1 MEFFIKIVNCNFKQ
15 KLNELIMR
23 LLTAFLLLFAFSSYS
38 LSQEIKECNLLKDKN
53 TTLTIQKT
61 TNILSVLIYPELSR
75 SGDYSIKNKDGN
87 IIDGDN
93 YSEVDF
99 INIDLNDLKK
109 GKYVITFTSEDKEK
123 ESFELIIK

>member
-23 LLTAFLLLFAFSSYS
+23 LLTAFILLFALSSYS
-38 LSQEIKECNLLKDKN
+38 LSQEINECNLLKVKN
-53 TTLTIQKT
+53 TTVTIQKKV
-61 TNILSVLIYPELSR
+61 NILSVLIYPELSR
-75 SGDYSIKNKDGN
+75 SGDFSIKNKDGN

-109 GKYVITFTSEDKEK
+109 GKYVITFTSEDEEK

>member
-1 MEFFIKIVNCNFKQ
+1 MEFFTKIENCIFKL
-15 KLNELIMR
+15 KLA
-23 LLTAFLLLFAFSSYS
+23 LTNMKILSAFLFFIALTS
-38 LSQEIKECNLLKDKN
+38 LSFSQEIKECNLLKVKN
-53 TTLTIQKT
+53 TTLTVQKT
-61 TNILSVLIYPELSR
+61 VNILSVLIYQELSR
-75 SGDYSIKNKDGN
+75 TGDYSIKNKDGN

-109 GKYVITFTSEDKEK
+109 GKYVITFTSEDEEK

>member
-1 MEFFIKIVNCNFKQ
+1 MEFFTKIENCIFKL
-15 KLNELIMR
+15 KLA
-23 LLTAFLLLFAFSSYS
+23 LTNMKILSAFLFFIALTS
-38 LSQEIKECNLLKDKN
+38 LSFSQEIKECNLLKVKN
-53 TTLTIQKT
+53 TTLTVQKT
-61 TNILSVLIYPELSR
+61 VNILSVLIYPELSR
-75 SGDYSIKNKDGN
+75 TGDYSIKNKDGN

-109 GKYVITFTSEDKEK
+109 GKYVITFTSEDEEK

>member
-15 KLNELIMR
+15 KLKKTIMR

-38 LSQEIKECNLLKDKN
+38 LSQEIKECNLLKVKN
-53 TTLTIQKT
+53 TTVTIQKT

-75 SGDYSIKNKDGN
+75 SGDFSIKNKEGNVIDGN
-87 IIDGDN
+87 G
-93 YSEVDF
+93 YSEVDL
-99 INIDLNDLKK
+99 INIDLTDLKK
-109 GKYVITFTSEDKEK
+109 GKYVITFTSEDEEK

>member
-1 MEFFIKIVNCNFKQ
+1 MEFFIKIVNCIFKL
-15 KLNELIMR
+15 KLTLSNMKILSTFLFLIAMNS
-23 LLTAFLLLFAFSSYS
+23 FSF
-38 LSQEIKECNLLKDKN
+38 SQEIKECNLLKDKN

-109 GKYVITFTSEDKEK
+109 GKYVITFTSEDEEK
-123 ESFELIIK
+123 ESFEIIIK

>member
-1 MEFFIKIVNCNFKQ
+1 MKILSTF
-15 KLNELIMR
+15 LFLIAMNS
-23 LLTAFLLLFAFSSYS
+23 FSF
-38 LSQEIKECNLLKDKN
+38 SQEIKECNLLKVKN
-53 TTLTIQKT
+53 TTVTIQKT

-75 SGDYSIKNKDGN
+75 SGDFSIKNKEGNVIDGN
-87 IIDGDN
+87 G

-109 GKYVITFTSEDKEK
+109 GKYVITFTSEDEEK